1 MSVVKKA
8 VQEAKDVA
16 RLSVDAAKRELIEQM
31 SPTIQKII
39 NKELRAGT
47 LGEDLDRIRRH
58 EDGYGDDFEEGKEMG
73 KDTMENISSMFPGVN
88 EVAEEDME
96 EGYEVDEELEESAD
110 EDADDIDE
118 EFELSEQELESVYAE
133 ALQLE
138 VDVTKGFRDMEKP
151 HEFGAGAKAQY
162 QSDPN
167 NLADYKNGEYEWD
180 NVEPPAKKDWTV
192 KEIRSLVK
200 RGIAE
205 NKKLTKE
212 NRDLVEMVKKL
223 HGKLKEMNLLN
234 AKILHVNK
242 FISAN
247 KLTNE
252 QKKSVIESIDSG
264 KTVSEV
270 KNIFGVLQRSYAAA
284 GAISESKGRGSRAD
298 NQKARTTGGMNPKV
312 LRESAGRSEGGN
324 QYSRWNELAGL
335 KKLTNG

>member
-8 VQEAKDVA
+8 VQEAKEVA

-118 EFELSEQELESVYAE
+118 EIELSEQELESVYAE

-167 NLADYKNGEYEWD
+167 NLADYKNGEYEW
-180 NVEPPAKKDWTV
+180 
-192 KEIRSLVK
+192 
-200 RGIAE
+200 GI
-205 NKKLTKE
+205 
-212 NRDLVEMVKKL
+212 
-223 HGKLKEMNLLN
+223 
-234 AKILHVNK
+234 
-242 FISAN
+242 
-247 KLTNE
+247 
-252 QKKSVIESIDSG
+252 
-264 KTVSEV
+264 VS
-270 KNIFGVLQRSYAAA
+270 
-284 GAISESKGRGSRAD
+284 
-298 NQKARTTGGMNPKV
+298 
-312 LRESAGRSEGGN
+312 
-324 QYSRWNELAGL
+324 
-335 KKLTNG
+335 